1 MAETN
6 KWSCERCP
14 VGTDNWD
21 NCCFCCFDQVKR
33 FLESSWQAPD
43 FVERYCDIYLR
54 LRTAME
60 ELFGQQMSFM
70 LALCHGFSGGLLQL
84 SFLTAMH
91 VSKGWCGA
99 RAKGFG
105 IF

>member
-1 MAETN
+1 MMG
-6 KWSCERCP
+6 S
-14 VGTDNWD
+14 G
-21 NCCFCCFDQVKR
+21 CCICNAAVSGSVQVKR

-43 FVERYCDIYLR
+43 FVERYCNTYLH

-70 LALCHGFSGGLLQL
+70 LALCQGFSGALLQL

-91 VSKGWCGA
+91 VSKD
-99 RAKGFG
+99 
-105 IF
+105 